1 MSLAI
6 NNNRRRRPDGGPVI
20 DIHCHL
26 GVPEAG
32 DWFASQATPRGG
44 CPTLSDT
51 VSAEM
56 MRAVAPRLDGLDVR
70 LQDMDRLGIDIQV
83 LSPSPG
89 QYYYDA
95 SFEVARSAART
106 INDKIA
112 VAVGSYPDR
121 FAGMGTLP
129 MQNAEGAVA
138 ELRRCQRDLGL
149 RGIEIGT
156 NIAGRDLHL
165 ADFEPVFAAAE
176 ELNMLVFLHPMGFTE
191 ASRLS
196 DHHLNNLIG
205 NPLDT
210 SIALSHLIFGGVLDR
225 HPGLKLCAAHGG
237 GYLAAYS
244 ARMDHGY
251 QARRD
256 CREGIRLPPSEYLK
270 RCHFDTL
277 VYSSAQLEA
286 LIKRWG
292 ADHLCL
298 GSDYPFDMEETD
310 PVGFHRGLDDATLNL
325 ILGGNAE
332 HLLGLA
338 SERSHQ

>member
-1 MSLAI
+1 
-6 NNNRRRRPDGGPVI
+6 VK
-20 DIHCHL
+20 
-26 GVPEAG
+26 
-32 DWFASQATPRGG
+32 
-44 CPTLSDT
+44 
-51 VSAEM
+51 
-56 MRAVAPRLDGLDVR
+56 
-70 LQDMDRLGIDIQV
+70 
-83 LSPSPG
+83 
-89 QYYYDA
+89 Y
-95 SFEVARSAART
+95 ARSAGNETTNVVGRT
-106 INDKIA
+106 RPLCGDGNSAYAK
-112 VAVGSYPDR
+112 R
-121 FAGMGTLP
+121 R
-129 MQNAEGAVA
+129 GAVA
-138 ELRRCQRDLGL
+138 ELRRCQRELGL

-251 QARRD
+251 HARRD

-270 RCHFDTL
+270 RCTSIRSFT
-277 VYSSAQLEA
+277 V
-286 LIKRWG
+286 RTTRG
-292 ADHLCL
+292 ANQAM
-298 GSDYPFDMEETD
+298 GRRPFM
-310 PVGFHRGLDDATLNL
+310 PRQRLP
-325 ILGGNAE
+325 IRYGGT
-332 HLLGLA
+332 
-338 SERSHQ
+338 